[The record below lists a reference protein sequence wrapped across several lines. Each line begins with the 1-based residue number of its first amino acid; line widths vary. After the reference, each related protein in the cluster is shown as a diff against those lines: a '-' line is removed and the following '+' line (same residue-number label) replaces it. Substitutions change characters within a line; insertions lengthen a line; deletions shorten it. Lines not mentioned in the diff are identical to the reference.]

1 MIRNVATVALVTGLT
16 AAAMA
21 IEKPE
26 YSVLREEGDFQ
37 LREYQPYIVAE
48 TTVRGDDFAEV
59 SNNGF
64 RVLADYIFGNNTRR
78 ESMGM
83 TRPVTIEESEEKSV
97 KMSMTAPVEMYGEDG
112 IYVMTFMMPSEYT
125 METLPLP
132 NDERVKLREIPA
144 RRIAAIEF
152 SGGWSQESARERT
165 EELKV
170 WMGKKGFRAAGEPI
184 FARYDPPFVPWFL
197 RHNEILIP
205 VAE

>member
-1 MIRNVATVALVTGLT
+1 MIRNVGTIVITIGVTV
-16 AAAMA
+16 AAMA
-21 IEKPE
+21 AEKPE
-26 YSVLREEGDFQ
+26 YTVIQEEGNFQ
-37 LREYQPYIVAE
+37 LREYKPYIVAE
-48 TTVRGDDFAEV
+48 TTVGGEDFSEV

-64 RVLADYIFGNNTRR
+64 RILADYIFGNNTKR
-78 ESMGM
+78 ESLEM
-83 TRPVTIEESEEKSV
+83 TSPVTIEESQEQSV
-97 KMSMTAPVEMYGEDG
+97 KIPMTSPVEMYGKDG
-112 IYVMTFMMPSEYT
+112 TYVMTFMMPSEYM

-144 RRIAAIEF
+144 RRVAAIEF

-170 WMGKKGFRAAGEPI
+170 WMSQQGLTAAGEPI

-197 RHNEILIP
+197 RHNEILVP